1 VVGRERLC
9 GRPGC
14 GEPATASFTFNSGA
28 RAVWLDHIGRIDA
41 TAGYICHR
49 HADTFL
55 PPRGWELH
63 DRRDFARV
71 LDHRGEQ
78 QKPRPEPEADPVL
91 DAQTPLLARAF
102 RGARRAS

>member
-1 VVGRERLC
+1 MRLC
-9 GRPGC
+9 GRSGC
-14 GEPATASFTFNSGA
+14 SEPATASFTFNSDA
-28 RAVWLDHIGRIDA
+28 RAVWLDLVGRMNA
-41 TAGYICHR
+41 TAGYVCHR
-49 HADTFL
+49 HADTLL

-71 LDHRGEQ
+71 LEHRGE
-78 QKPRPEPEADPVL
+78 PPTPGAAPEPATDPVL

>member
-1 VVGRERLC
+1 MRLC

-14 GEPATASFTFNSGA
+14 SEPATASFTFSSDA
-28 RAVWLDHIGRIDA
+28 RAVWLDHVGRINA

-49 HADTFL
+49 HADAFL

-71 LDHRGEQ
+71 VEHRGE
-78 QKPRPEPEADPVL
+78 PPAPEAEAAPDPTLDPAL

>member
-1 VVGRERLC
+1 MKLC

-14 GEPATASFTFNSGA
+14 NEPATASFTFSSDA
-28 RAVWLDHIGRIDA
+28 RAVWLDHIGRLHA
-41 TAGYICHR
+41 TAGYVCHR
-49 HADTFL
+49 HADSFM

-63 DRRDFARV
+63 DRRDLARV
-71 LDHRGEQ
+71 LDHRSE
-78 QKPRPEPEADPVL
+78 PEPQDPALDPVL